1 MPVNNLIYQGINRSI
16 SDYASAG
23 ACEELINMRP
33 TGSGLVPVKPFSVK
47 MANVSYN
54 LVIVH
59 KTAYKTNYIGV
70 EFYSGT
76 SLARGIK
83 FWLLNEDGS
92 HSDLN
97 PFYDFTYENKSA
109 SVPEI
114 TESEIHYAYTGNVIC
129 FSIMYEEN
137 DLYHNL
143 SFIWNSEQY
152 IEQQIEI
159 PYFHFALTAG
169 TAEKRVHALPYF
181 PDTELVQLKDA
192 INNSLEGLEEEDDTF
207 TFGPVIVAIAFKTK
221 DGNTFWT
228 DRWYLYDPLP
238 SMKSYVSES
247 TMPYYMTAAEVATN
261 FPDYPRSEPAVVL
274 VPTYIPNGDYMNI
287 ELIGQEITAIFSG
300 LSTALTHFDWDE
312 ETSMLSSIEI
322 YSSRP
327 ARYIDPFEHFGAKC
341 HWSQSASADS
351 KSILMPIAPY
361 GDMDLEN
368 QLLYH
373 QKSVTMR
380 ELKQLADNG
389 TNTYSFALRFG
400 GSLQTTNKTLEV
412 DAGATN
418 RFGKMLA
425 YNNRYHFFD
434 SISKTVISDIAFC
447 FEDSSTTRVTDIFAL
462 YSDGA
467 KDEMLYLG
475 SHTIPYYGPGANIII
490 APSLNIK
497 EVITWDSQDFVQH
510 YPMTPSSR
518 YNYSIFTGGRTGVGY
533 VVTQEMRDAKAN
545 GKSFVI
551 REEDSVISVTEQ
563 YNPFVFKVE
572 HSYLAP
578 GRVIDLQ
585 PQMVTVRDV
594 SYGDYPLNIFTDR
607 GVYALLR
614 GSGTVLYG
622 AVHSVSNLISESN
635 SASTEAGTFFIAAG
649 NLWAVA
655 ADKAILISDALS
667 LGPHKFIRDAEG
679 YQAISM
685 SGSVY
690 DVSQLQS
697 AVPFEVYLNGATM
710 SYNRYRDELYIS
722 NEAYRYTYV
731 LSIKYRQWF
740 KISGMMHQDNVG
752 SNIANIPWNG
762 GMYIIDFTDEIEDT
776 SVLVHMQTR
785 PILLGGQYTHVHR
798 IVSMVRAA
806 LGNSDQLVV
815 ALYGSDDLQN
825 WKLLCYADRS
835 GVTIS
840 QIRTTSAARSW
851 RYHTICIGGTTPT
864 DTDFGPIIVEHE
876 PVVRRIG

>member
-16 SDYASAG
+16 SDFASAG

-33 TGSGLVPVKPFSVK
+33 TGSGLIPVKPFSVK
-47 MANVSYN
+47 MENVSYN

-59 KTAYKTNYIGV
+59 KTAYQTNYIGV

-76 SLARGIK
+76 ELARGIK
-83 FWLLNEDGS
+83 FWILNDDGT
-92 HSDLN
+92 HRDEN
-97 PFYDFTYENKSA
+97 PFYDFTYSIKNN
-109 SVPEI
+109 SVKEI
-114 TESEIHYAYTGNVIC
+114 TKSDIHYAYTGNIIC

-159 PYFHFALTAG
+159 PYFHFDLTAG
-169 TAEKRVHALPYF
+169 VAEKRVHNLPYF
-181 PDTELVQLKDA
+181 SDTELVQLKDA
-192 INNSLEGLEEEDDTF
+192 INNALEGLEEEDETF
-207 TFGPVIVAIAFKTK
+207 TFGPVIVAVAFKTK

-238 SMKSYVSES
+238 NMKSYVSES
-247 TMPYYMTAAEVATN
+247 SMPYYMTAAEVSQN
-261 FPDYPRSEPAVVL
+261 FPSYPRSEPAVVL

-287 ELIGQEITAIFSG
+287 ELIGQEITAIISG

-341 HWSQSASADS
+341 HWAQSASADS
-351 KSILMPIAPY
+351 NSILMPILPY

-368 QLLYH
+368 QLFYH

-380 ELKQLADNG
+380 ELKQLADDG

-400 GSLQTTNKTLEV
+400 GSLQATNKTLEV
-412 DAGATN
+412 DSGATT
-418 RFGKMLA
+418 RFGKILA

-434 SISKTVISDIAFC
+434 SVSKTVISDISFC
-447 FEDSSTTRVTDIFAL
+447 FEDNSTTRATDVFAI
-462 YSDGA
+462 YSDGT

-475 SHTIPYYGPGANIII
+475 SHYIPYTGSGANLVI

-510 YPMTPSSR
+510 YPMTPSSK
-518 YNYSIFTGGRTGVGY
+518 YNYSIFTGGLTSVGY
-533 VVTQEMRDAKAN
+533 NVTQEMIDAKTN
-545 GKSFVI
+545 GKSYVI
-551 REEDSVISVTEQ
+551 RDEDSVISVTEQ

-585 PQMVTVRDV
+585 PQMVTVKDV

-649 NLWAVA
+649 DLWVVS

-667 LGPHKFIRDAEG
+667 LGPHMYIRDCAG
-679 YQAISM
+679 YKAISEQT
-685 SGSVY
+685 Y
-690 DVSQLQS
+690 DVSEIVS
-697 AVPFEVYLNGATM
+697 KYPFKQYVKNATL

-722 NEAYRYTYV
+722 NDDNMYTYV

-740 KISGMMHQDNVG
+740 KISGIMHQDTVG
-752 SNIANIPWNG
+752 SSIANMPRDG
-762 GMYIIDFTDEIEDT
+762 GMYIIDFSNEIDNT

-785 PILLGGQYTHVHR
+785 PILLGGQYTHFHR
-798 IVSMVRAA
+798 VVSMIRSA
-806 LGNSDQLVV
+806 LGENDQLIV

-835 GVTIS
+835 NVTIS

-851 RYHTICIGGTTPT
+851 RYHTVCVGGIAPT